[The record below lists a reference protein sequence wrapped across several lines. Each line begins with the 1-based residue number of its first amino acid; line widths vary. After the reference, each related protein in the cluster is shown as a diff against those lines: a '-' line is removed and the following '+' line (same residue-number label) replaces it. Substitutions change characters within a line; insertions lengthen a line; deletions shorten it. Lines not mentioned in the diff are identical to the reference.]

1 MPKRYVYPGTDV
13 LKNRLGIRD
22 LEKLQLFERIAS
34 IERSTEPVK
43 GFTADIDGLK
53 AVHKTLFQ
61 DVYEWAGKTRADE
74 ITIEGKTFT
83 PDKHVLS
90 KGLTTFGASHLSKHV
105 LPQELARARDRL
117 DDFQNRGILT
127 KVKWAEVTADQIGM
141 INHAHPFREG
151 NGRSMR
157 HFIELSAERYG
168 FRANIA
174 EITKEEWMQASHD
187 AMDYRETGALA
198 SLLDRVTTTEL
209 SRSSAKEARDQE
221 ASADKS
227 GKRKGQGAQL
237 TDAAEKAVKAINDPK
252 RPRRSSIASGRD
264 TRKQEQGLKS
274 YRPSNAEKP
283 RTGI

>member
-22 LEKLQLFERIAS
+22 LEKLQLFERVAS
-34 IERSTEPVK
+34 IERSTEPIK
-43 GFTADIDGLK
+43 GFTADIEGLK

-90 KGLTTFGASHLSKHV
+90 KGAMTFGASYLSAHA
-105 LPQELARARDRL
+105 LPKELAHARERL

-157 HFIELSAERYG
+157 RFIELSAERYG
-168 FRANIA
+168 FPRNGRACSSA
-174 EITKEEWMQASHD
+174 RSCDDHRAKPFQCK
-187 AMDYRETGALA
+187 
-198 SLLDRVTTTEL
+198 
-209 SRSSAKEARDQE
+209 RSSG
-221 ASADKS
+221 S
-227 GKRKGQGAQL
+227 GG
-237 TDAAEKAVKAINDPK
+237 
-252 RPRRSSIASGRD
+252 
-264 TRKQEQGLKS
+264 
-274 YRPSNAEKP
+274 
-283 RTGI
+283 